1 MSTPESITNG
11 RNPTYLDPRYEIRQ
25 LTVAH
30 IPWAAAIVIHSNMF
44 HSPVWPVLYPDEK
57 TKRLQQGMAVIDY
70 LVRHQIE
77 SGMSFGI
84 FDTQY
89 DYKRPGSALTQGK
102 LYWDPND
109 VQSDGTSL
117 LQQMDFPLVSVALS
131 YDGSNPLDM
140 QRLMRLIEVLPL
152 FGALYGVLE
161 SLDRR
166 DPASWKAKGPYEVL
180 MRNGTATR
188 PDYEGRGLTRKMAD
202 WLMREA
208 AGQGYRGIQI
218 ETAHDAVTHTWL
230 HPPKPFQA
238 ELIAELDMATY
249 EQENEEGKRVRLF
262 EPSKQVCTKIY
273 VTLKG
278 SHDGQSGVNGHVT
291 QANGHVG

>member
-1 MSTPESITNG
+1 M
-11 RNPTYLDPRYEIRQ
+11 
-25 LTVAH
+25 
-30 IPWAAAIVIHSNMF
+30 AA
-44 HSPVWPVLYPDEK
+44 
-57 TKRLQQGMAVIDY
+57 TDY

-89 DYKRPGSALTQGK
+89 NYKRPESALTEGK

-140 QRLMRLIEVLPL
+140 QRLLRLIEVLPL
-152 FGALYGVLE
+152 FGALYGALE

-166 DPASWKAKGPYEVL
+166 DPASWKAKGPHEVL

-230 HPPKPFQA
+230 HPSKPFQA

>member
-1 MSTPESITNG
+1 MSIPESITNG

-44 HSPVWPVLYPDEK
+44 HSLVWPVLYPDEK
-57 TKRLQQGMAVIDY
+57 TKRVQQGMGAADY

-109 VQSDGTSL
+109 VKSDGVSL

-131 YDGSNPLDM
+131 YDGFNPLDM
-140 QRLMRLIEVLPL
+140 QRLMHLVEVLPA
-152 FGALYGVLE
+152 FGTLYGALE

-166 DPASWKAKGPYEVL
+166 DPASWKAKGPHEVL
-180 MRNGTATR
+180 MRNGTSTR
-188 PDYEGRGLTRKMAD
+188 PDYEGRGLMRKMAD

-218 ETAHDAVTHTWL
+218 ETTHDAVMHTWL

-238 ELIAELDMATY
+238 ELIAKLDMAIY
-249 EQENEEGKRVRLF
+249 EQENEEGKKVRPF

-278 SHDGQSGVNGHVT
+278 SHDGHATQVNGY
-291 QANGHVG
+291 VG

>member
-1 MSTPESITNG
+1 MG
-11 RNPTYLDPRYEIRQ
+11 
-25 LTVAH
+25 
-30 IPWAAAIVIHSNMF
+30 
-44 HSPVWPVLYPDEK
+44 
-57 TKRLQQGMAVIDY
+57 AVDY

-84 FDTQY
+84 FHTQY
-89 DYKRPGSALTQGK
+89 DYKRPESASTKGK

-109 VQSDGTSL
+109 VKSDGASL

-140 QRLMRLIEVLPL
+140 QRLKALVEVLPL
-152 FGALYGVLE
+152 LGTLYGALE

-166 DPASWKAKGPYEVL
+166 DPESWKARDPREVL
-180 MRNGTATR
+180 MRNGTSTQ
-188 PDYEGRGLTRKMAD
+188 PDYQARGLTRKMAD

-238 ELIAELDMATY
+238 KLIAKLDMATY
-249 EQENEEGKRVRLF
+249 EQEREGGKRVRPF

-273 VTLKG
+273 VTLK
-278 SHDGQSGVNGHVT
+278 SHDGQSGVNGHAT
-291 QANGHVG
+291 EINRHVGALG